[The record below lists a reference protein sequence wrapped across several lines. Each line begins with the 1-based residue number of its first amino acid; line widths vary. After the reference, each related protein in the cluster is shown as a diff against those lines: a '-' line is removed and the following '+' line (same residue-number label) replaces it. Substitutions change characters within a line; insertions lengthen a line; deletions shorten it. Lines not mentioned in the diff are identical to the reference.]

1 MYSMMK
7 LRKGGAFKSDVRALK
22 KNLDAIRQAMIQM
35 TGGEQSQSS
44 SGSVRLSELGTY
56 INIAIVA
63 ALWLRVTGALDEL
76 EKILPDTEVCQCVR
90 FCSEGSGRTTVSGS
104 MGITQRQDII

>member
-1 MYSMMK
+1 MSTKHNLESLDRGQLDIMYSMMK
-7 LRKGGAFKSDVRALK
+7 LRKGGAYKSDVRTLK
-22 KNLDAIRQAMIQM
+22 GNLDAIRQAMIQM

-44 SGSVRLSELGTY
+44 SGSVRLSEIGTY

-76 EKILPDTEVCQCVR
+76 EKILPDKEV
-90 FCSEGSGRTTVSGS
+90 
-104 MGITQRQDII
+104 